1 MVFYLNARILHF
13 HFHISKPY
21 IIIPEKRAFF
31 LCFSVCSIMNHVYVC
46 RPGYD
51 ASVEASHD
59 AETTGNSGEVEPAE
73 TGGTLRASD
82 NTYSELF
89 IVL

>member
-1 MVFYLNARILHF
+1 MYGKWFWISGLYDYKWDILLNGMILSGTHYMYF
-13 HFHISKPY
+13 HYF
-21 IIIPEKRAFF
+21 
-31 LCFSVCSIMNHVYVC
+31 

-73 TGGTLRASD
+73 KGGTLRASD
-82 NTYSELF
+82 NTYSEVFCL
-89 IVL
+89 L

>member
-1 MVFYLNARILHF
+1 M
-13 HFHISKPY
+13 
-21 IIIPEKRAFF
+21 
-31 LCFSVCSIMNHVYVC
+31 YVC